1 MNLVI
6 DIGNSSVKTA
16 VFKNT
21 ELLASK
27 LFYSFETDDIKGLF
41 EQYPEIT
48 KGIVSVVGKSN
59 YTLEQYLGDHLDY
72 LIMLETETPL
82 PIENLYTTKETLGKD
97 RIAGVAGANF
107 LFPETNILVI
117 DAGTAITY
125 DFINSG
131 AQYVGGS
138 ISPGMKMRFRALHEF
153 TDKLPFLSPND
164 NFKVPSTD
172 TAGAIISGIQSGII
186 KEVDGFIHEFNKQF
200 PNLRVILTG
209 GDAIFFEKKLKSSI
223 FVDLNLILKGLNI
236 ILNFNAEIH

>member
-21 ELLASK
+21 ELLVSK
-27 LFYSFETDDIKGLF
+27 LFYSFETDDIKRLL
-41 EQYPEIT
+41 EQYPKIT

-59 YTLEQYLGDHLDY
+59 YTFEQYLGDHLDY
-72 LIMLETETPL
+72 LISLEAETPL

-97 RIAGVAGANF
+97 RIAGVTGANF

-131 AQYVGGS
+131 AQYLGGS
-138 ISPGMKMRFRALHEF
+138 ITPGMKMRFRALHEF
-153 TDKLPFLSPND
+153 TDKLPLLSPND
-164 NFKVPSTD
+164 NFNVPSTD
-172 TAGAIISGIQSGII
+172 TAGAIISGVQSGII
-186 KEVDGFIHEFNKQF
+186 KEVEGFIHEFNKQH

-223 FVDLNLILKGLNI
+223 FVDLNLILKGLNR
-236 ILNFNAEIH
+236 ILNCNAEIH